1 MTDLAYHPVSGD
13 AAERVRFGRPAQLLV
28 LGDPVPDSIG
38 AAGESRRLSSN
49 APGLPT
55 GIYEFGIEGLTSMLV
70 VADGGDPGPVA
81 EAAWDA
87 EDDHPLINAYGW
99 FCHLWDTAEELS
111 PPKFAPGDDALT
123 VPGGEEATI
132 RSRQYSGGTWWY
144 DVRLSGRTV
153 AMRESNLSAPQLDD
167 DPSAWISRPAA
178 SARRL
183 AATLTRAKLR
193 DQLTDTL
200 YSFRASRTV
209 FRPYQF
215 RPVIGL
221 LAAGTLRL
229 LIADE
234 VGLGKT
240 IEAGLV
246 WTELEARSQ
255 ADRVLVV
262 CPSMLV
268 SKWRAEMDERFG
280 YRLDVLDKAG
290 LDDLLERVDTDRLPP
305 RYHAICSIERL
316 RVWSGL
322 EQLAE
327 ISPHFD
333 LVIVD
338 EAHAF
343 RNAGTKSHALGAL
356 LADWADAL
364 VLLSATPLNLGNEDL
379 FNLLRLLAPGD
390 FDDPKV
396 FAQRL
401 EPNAILNRIGSSLL
415 DRSVTNVARRAWLRT
430 IEELAFGPAVI
441 SRPEYGRLDQ
451 LLGSRSLDAKGVAD
465 ARQHI
470 ARLHALAGVVT
481 RTRKVEIQDRKAVRE
496 ARRIDVEWTERE
508 SSFYRAFDA
517 WQRADALRRG
527 LPVGFVT
534 QMPLR
539 LASTCLPA
547 ARDLLLAEHPAPVS
561 DDDPD
566 DLFDDDGQPSTSPPP
581 QLLVLAQQLGDCDTK
596 FDALLAAL
604 EPIVA
609 EGKRV
614 LLFTFSRRALA
625 YLERRLADRVRLA
638 SLHGGVRSEDRH
650 DIMRRFRAHDFDV
663 LVASRVASE
672 GLDFEFCSAV
682 VNYDL
687 PWNPMEVEQRI
698 GRIDRYG
705 QTEEKVLVL
714 NFHTPGTI
722 ETDIIAR
729 VHQRIGV
736 FTDSIGELEPILQ
749 SSLSAMRQTM
759 FDFTLSPEQRER
771 RMDEMLAAYEERA
784 RALDEVESASTYLSS
799 TDLAEIDGLEQDLLS
814 GGRYIGQAEL
824 ALLLEDWV
832 ATSPGARCSVSADG
846 VRITLRGT
854 AGLAEQLRGVKAA
867 GERSSQEID
876 QLARTLR
883 DEQETVLCLDQE
895 VARTTGETLLS
906 ANHVTVRAA
915 LRTPGH
921 VLARF
926 AAAKVVSETVAP
938 GRYLVL
944 VGLARWQGVRP
955 SAELWTSSVALD
967 SGRKAPVEVGASM
980 LSSLA
985 KGMILEGVPGRVGLA
1000 APLARAQFDLLRKL
1014 DEEETRRTAE
1024 NEALATVR
1032 RISLR
1037 ESHARKMAQIGQ
1049 RIETARGS
1057 GKRVAIRLNEAQ
1069 LRTQDRLLA
1078 EAEEKLND
1086 GSHGAMNLEYL
1097 AVCDL
1102 QVVAET

>member
-1 MTDLAYHPVSGD
+1 VTDLAYHPVSGD
-13 AAERVRFGRPAQLLV
+13 AEQRVSISQPKQLLV
-28 LGDPVPDSIG
+28 LGDPLPDSIG
-38 AAGESRRLSSN
+38 AAGECRWVTSN
-49 APGLPT
+49 EPGLPT
-55 GIYEFGIEGLTSMLV
+55 GIYEFDLDGSISMLV
-70 VADGGDPGPVA
+70 VADGGDPGPVT

-87 EDDHPLINAYGW
+87 GDDHPLISAYEW
-99 FCHLWDTAEELS
+99 FCHLWDTAEPVA
-111 PPKFAPGDDALT
+111 PPQFAAGDDVLT

-132 RSRQYSGGTWWY
+132 RSRQHSGGTWWY
-144 DVRLSGRTV
+144 DVRVGGRTV
-153 AMRESNLSAPQLDD
+153 AMRESKLSAPQLDD
-167 DPSAWISRPAA
+167 DPSAWISRPAS

-255 ADRVLVV
+255 ANRVLVV

-305 RYHAICSIERL
+305 RYQAICSIERL

-343 RNAGTKSHALGAL
+343 RNSDTKSHALGAL

-390 FDDPKV
+390 FDDPHV
-396 FAQRL
+396 FTQRL
-401 EPNAILNRIGSSLL
+401 EPNAVLNRIASSLL
-415 DRSVTNVARRAWLRT
+415 DRSVTNVVRRAWLTT

-441 SRPEYGRLDQ
+441 ARPEYARLDQ
-451 LLGSRSLDAKGVAD
+451 LLRSPSLDAKGVTD
-465 ARQHI
+465 ARRHI

-496 ARRIDVEWTERE
+496 ARRIDVEWTEAE

-547 ARDLLLAEHPAPVS
+547 ARDLLLAEHPAPAT

-566 DLFDDDGQPSTSPPP
+566 DLFEDDGQPGTSPPP
-581 QLLVLAQQLGDCDTK
+581 QLLVLAQQLGERDTK

-625 YLERRLADRVRLA
+625 YLERRLVGRVRLA

-687 PWNPMEVEQRI
+687 PWNPMEVEQRMEPN
-698 GRIDRYG
+698 GRLENVDVAAR
-705 QTEEKVLVL
+705 KVLTKVAGPARL
-714 NFHTPGTI
+714 GTMHAAHFIADVQGWVDLI
-722 ETDIIAR
+722 ERSRSVT
-729 VHQRIGV
+729 GLMV
-736 FTDSIGELEPILQ
+736 FTVASARAWLDEAPTPSQRRGLINEDADLILLAVAAATNRVLVDGGRPVPTPEIGQLRPDWELVARDLPDQLTWERALQ
-749 SSLSAMRQTM
+749 RAGDMGVVPVSRLRSVTAVVDLTGRLQDLGTRTIDGAGSLIRELDAARNRLGLDRGTERSRTAQAALDLVTTLARRPEQAIVALAGAEVPTTVAAIGTSLEQAAPVAAALGATNW
-759 FDFTLSPEQRER
+759 DLLDTAFTLPEPYAADAVALRTRLVDAVGVDELTVALASRLADATRAATDLVGRAARRPSPPPPPAPAGADQGPGGEPATGAAVSPGSG
-771 RMDEMLAAYEERA
+771 LAA
-784 RALDEVESASTYLSS
+784 DVGAS
-799 TDLAEIDGLEQDLLS
+799 S
-814 GGRYIGQAEL
+814 GT
-824 ALLLEDWV
+824 
-832 ATSPGARCSVSADG
+832 ATSGAAPADSGAMTNAYRSPGVPLTEGEA
-846 VRITLRGT
+846 T
-854 AGLAEQLRGVKAA
+854 AQL
-867 GERSSQEID
+867 E
-876 QLARTLR
+876 TLR
-883 DEQETVLCLDQE
+883 DRLRDEL
-895 VARTTGETLLS
+895 GM
-906 ANHVTVRAA
+906 A
-915 LRTPGH
+915 LT
-921 VLARF
+921 
-926 AAAKVVSETVAP
+926 
-938 GRYLVL
+938 
-944 VGLARWQGVRP
+944 W
-955 SAELWTSSVALD
+955 ELRHHGDA
-967 SGRKAPVEVGASM
+967 
-980 LSSLA
+980 
-985 KGMILEGVPGRVGLA
+985 
-1000 APLARAQFDLLRKL
+1000 
-1014 DEEETRRTAE
+1014 
-1024 NEALATVR
+1024 
-1032 RISLR
+1032 
-1037 ESHARKMAQIGQ
+1037 
-1049 RIETARGS
+1049 
-1057 GKRVAIRLNEAQ
+1057 
-1069 LRTQDRLLA
+1069 DR
-1078 EAEEKLND
+1078 
-1086 GSHGAMNLEYL
+1086 
-1097 AVCDL
+1097 
-1102 QVVAET
+1102 